1 MLLALQVVTTT
12 YSEMLVKIQTFPLF
26 LTSLIYDEISA
37 PEIYSRDYEL
47 VRLTFYAKSVQLQLN
62 YFLLPH

>member
-37 PEIYSRDYEL
+37 PYSRDYEL